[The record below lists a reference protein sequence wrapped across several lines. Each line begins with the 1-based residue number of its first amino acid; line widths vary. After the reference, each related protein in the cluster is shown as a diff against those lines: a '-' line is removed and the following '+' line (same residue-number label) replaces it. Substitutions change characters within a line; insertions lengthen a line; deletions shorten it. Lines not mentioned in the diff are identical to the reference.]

1 MNFKKIKLTKTGVT
15 GRIPEGLHPN
25 GIEPG
30 HVEIGYMLN
39 PPKVGESFLLYP
51 YNRGFFSNFPFFG
64 TSVVT
69 EVFSEFEF
77 RTLNSFYRIEKL

>member
-1 MNFKKIKLTKTGVT
+1 MKYKRVKLIKTGIT
-15 GRIPEGLHPN
+15 GRIPAGFHPN

-69 EVFSEFEF
+69 EVLSEFEF